1 MIIYLCTIK
10 SPYQYSYQHYFYNSD
25 DKRYINARAFEL
37 KLDNTLCLCDY
48 IDDDD
53 GDTFTQSFSNINEK
67 IIIFTED
74 NIDISFLENIL
85 LDKIISTI

>member
-1 MIIYLCTIK
+1 MIIYLSTNK
-10 SPYQYSYQHYFYNSD
+10 ALHQFYYHHYFYDSSS
-25 DKRYINARAFEL
+25 KRYINALSVEL
-37 KLDNTLCLCDY
+37 KLDNTLCLCVY
-48 IDDDD
+48 IDD

-74 NIDISFLENIL
+74 NIDIPFLENIL